1 MAGSSLLIKCALCAT
16 CPLSSVPLPD
26 SPSAKTLE
34 EGGSICGLIS
44 CHVHAAAQVPAA
56 PCLEELD
63 PRDWLARWPPPPP
76 PADTHFG
83 SCSLAVGLLTPRF
96 CWPLLAKEPRYCLR
110 CDSLGSSEAPA
121 WPSCPSQHR
130 AWGDVGTGLRCNPP
144 APLTPHRAPSQ
155 TSSLCAKHL
164 HGRMGPRLA
173 LQQ

>member
-1 MAGSSLLIKCALCAT
+1 MPHALCPQSRCLIAPQRRLWKKAAVFVALSAAMSTLLPKSQLPHVSKSSAPAT
-16 CPLSSVPLPD
+16 GWHAGLPTSS
-26 SPSAKTLE
+26 
-34 EGGSICGLIS
+34 
-44 CHVHAAAQVPAA
+44 
-56 PCLEELD
+56 
-63 PRDWLARWPPPPP
+63 P
-76 PADTHFG
+76 PADTHFR

-110 CDSLGSSEAPA
+110 CDNLGSSEAPA

-155 TSSLCAKHL
+155 TSSLCAKRL
-164 HGRMGPRLA
+164 HDGMGPRLA